1 MNRPV
6 GIETEY
12 GLNCEGFAGPPD
24 FAFESAMLI
33 HAAPLPVAF
42 RGWDYTD
49 EDPRR
54 DLRGTRV
61 DALARDANDHLGST
75 AQSSR
80 LSREELLADTVLL
93 NGARLYNDHNHP
105 EYCTDACRTVLDL
118 VAQDRAGERLMHEAE
133 QAHNARLDGGR
144 VRLVKNNTDYHGRSY
159 GCHENYLTSRAVP
172 LDHLVDALVP
182 FLVTRQVF
190 AGAGRVGIEGGDPGA
205 LQLSQRADFFE
216 TVVGINTTARRPI
229 FNTRDEPH
237 ADRARFRRLHVIAGD
252 ANRSEWA
259 TGMKAATMAL
269 VLDAVESGWR
279 APVCLRDPVAA
290 AQQVSH
296 DLSLAAGI
304 QLDDGRSVS
313 PLDIQQ
319 WWLDAGERF
328 RGRDAETDWVL
339 DEWQQVLSDLRS
351 DASAAAD
358 RVDWAAKQKL
368 LREISPEGEALSP
381 EASRRIDFAY
391 HLLDPALSVHQWLT
405 DRGRMRTLVTPAQ
418 VKAARTT
425 PPAGTRAAVR
435 GQLLAKFGPAITAME
450 WDRVRMRHNGV
461 EVTMRLDDVVGP
473 RVDRL
478 SALVEQSA
486 TIDDVLAALDAKRG

>member
-61 DALARDANDHLGST
+61 DALARDPNDLLGST

-80 LSREELLADTVLL
+80 MSREELLADTVLL

-105 EYCTDACRTVLDL
+105 EYCTDACRTVTDL
-118 VAQDRAGERLMHEAE
+118 VAQDRAGEALMHAAE

-159 GCHENYLTSRAVP
+159 GCHENYLTLRAVP
-172 LDHLVDALVP
+172 LDDLIDALVP
-182 FLVTRQVF
+182 FLATRQVF
-190 AGAGRVGIEGGDPGA
+190 AGAGRVGIEDGNAGA

-237 ADRARFRRLHVIAGD
+237 ADRSRYRRLHVIAGD

-259 TGMKAATMAL
+259 TGMKAATTAL
-269 VLDAVESGWR
+269 VLDAVETGWR
-279 APVCLRDPVAA
+279 APIRLRDPVKAVRE
-290 AQQVSH
+290 VSH
-296 DLSLAAGI
+296 DLSLGAGI
-304 QLDDGRSVS
+304 QLDDGRLAS
-313 PLDIQQ
+313 PLDIQW
-319 WWLDAGERF
+319 WWLDACERL

-339 DEWQQVLSDLRS
+339 DEWRQVLDDLRS
-351 DASAAAD
+351 DPSAAAD
-358 RVDWAAKQKL
+358 RVDWAAKLAL
-368 LREISPEGEALSP
+368 LRELSP
-381 EASRRIDFAY
+381 GPDAARRIDFGY
-391 HLLDPALSVHQWLT
+391 HLLDPALSVHQWLA

-418 VKAARTT
+418 VEAARTT
-425 PPAGTRAAVR
+425 PPSGTRAAVR
-435 GQLLAKFGPAITAME
+435 GRLLARFGQAITAME
-450 WDRVRMRHNGV
+450 WDRVHLHHNGV
-461 EVTMRLDDVVGP
+461 GVTVRLDEVAGP
-473 RVDRL
+473 GIDRL
-478 SALVEQSA
+478 SALVEEAA
-486 TIDDVLAALDAKRG
+486 TIDDVVAALDAEGG

>member
-75 AQSSR
+75 EQSSR
-80 LSREELLADTVLL
+80 MTREELLADTVLL

-118 VAQDRAGERLMHEAE
+118 VAQDRAGEALMHEAE
-133 QAHNARLDGGR
+133 QAHNTRLDGGR

-159 GCHENYLTSRAVP
+159 GCHENYLTLREVP
-172 LDHLVDALVP
+172 LDDLVDALVP
-182 FLVTRQVF
+182 FLATRQVF
-190 AGAGRVGIEGGDPGA
+190 AGAGRVGIEGGDAGA

-237 ADRARFRRLHVIAGD
+237 ADQTRYRRLHVIAGD

-259 TGMKAATMAL
+259 TGMKAATTAL
-269 VLDAVESGWR
+269 VLDAVEGGWR
-279 APVCLRDPVAA
+279 APVRLRDPVAA
-290 AQQVSH
+290 VQQVSH
-296 DLSLAAGI
+296 DLTLSESI
-304 QLDDGRSVS
+304 ELDDGLNVS
-313 PLDIQQ
+313 PLDIQR
-319 WWLDAGERF
+319 WWLSACERF

-339 DEWQQVLSDLRS
+339 DEWGQVLADLRS
-351 DASAAAD
+351 DAASVAD
-358 RVDWAAKQKL
+358 RVDWAAKLSL
-368 LREISPEGEALSP
+368 LRELGPAP
-381 EASRRIDFAY
+381 EAARRLDFAY
-391 HLLDPALSVHQWLT
+391 HLLDPKLSVHQWLT
-405 DRGRMRTLVTPAQ
+405 DRGRMRTLVTPEQ
-418 VKAARTT
+418 VEGARTT
-425 PPAGTRAAVR
+425 PPSGTRAAVR
-435 GQLLAKFGPAITAME
+435 GTLLARFGPAITAME
-450 WDRVRMRHNGV
+450 WDRVHLRHNGV
-461 EVTMRLDDVVGP
+461 DVTLRLDEVAGP
-473 RVDRL
+473 DIDRL
-478 SALVEQSA
+478 QTLVTESV
-486 TIDDVLAALDAKRG
+486 TIDDVVAALNARGG

>member
-54 DLRGTRV
+54 DLRGSRV
-61 DALARDANDHLGST
+61 DALKHDPNDHLGST

-80 LSREELLADTVLL
+80 MTREELLADTVLL

-105 EYCTDACRTVLDL
+105 EYCTDACRTVVDL
-118 VAQDRAGERLMHEAE
+118 VAQDRAGEALMHAAE

-159 GCHENYLTSRAVP
+159 GCHENYLTLREVP
-172 LDHLVDALVP
+172 LDDLVDALVP
-182 FLVTRQVF
+182 FLATRQVF
-190 AGAGRVGIEGGDPGA
+190 AGAGRVGIEGGDAGA

-216 TVVGINTTARRPI
+216 TVVGINTTTRRPI

-237 ADRARFRRLHVIAGD
+237 ADRTRYRRLHVIAGD

-259 TGMKAATMAL
+259 TGMKSATTAL

-279 APVCLRDPVAA
+279 APVRLRDPVAA
-290 AQQVSH
+290 VRQVSH
-296 DLSLAAGI
+296 DLSLGDVVTLEDG
-304 QLDDGRSVS
+304 LDVS

-319 WWLDAGERF
+319 WWLSACEGF

-339 DEWQQVLSDLRS
+339 DEWREVLADLRA
-351 DASAAAD
+351 DATSVSD
-358 RVDWAAKQKL
+358 RVDWAAKLAL
-368 LREISPEGEALSP
+368 LRELGPGP
-381 EASRRIDFAY
+381 EAARRLDFGY
-391 HLLDPALSVHQWLT
+391 HLPDPTLSVHQWLV
-405 DRGRMRTLVTPAQ
+405 DGGRMRSLVTPAQ
-418 VKAARTT
+418 VEAARTT
-425 PPAGTRAAVR
+425 PPSGTRAAVR
-435 GQLLAKFGPAITAME
+435 GKLLAKFGAAVTAME
-450 WDRVRMRHNGV
+450 WDRVHLHHNGV
-461 EVTMRLDDVVGP
+461 DVTVRLPEVAGP
-473 RVDRL
+473 EIDRL
-478 SALVEQSA
+478 NTLVEKCA
-486 TIDDVLAALDAKRG
+486 TIDDVAAALDAKGG

>member
-80 LSREELLADTVLL
+80 MSREELLADTVLL

-118 VAQDRAGERLMHEAE
+118 VAQDRAGEALMHAAE
-133 QAHNARLDGGR
+133 QAHNGRLDGGR

-159 GCHENYLTSRAVP
+159 GCHENYLTLRETP
-172 LDHLVDALVP
+172 LDDLIDALVP
-182 FLVTRQVF
+182 FLATRQVF
-190 AGAGRVGIEGGDPGA
+190 AGAGRVGIEGGEAGA

-237 ADRARFRRLHVIAGD
+237 ADRARYRRLHVIAGD

-259 TGMKAATMAL
+259 TGMKAATTAL
-269 VLDAVESGWR
+269 VLDAIETGWR
-279 APVCLRDPVAA
+279 APIRLRDPVKAI
-290 AQQVSH
+290 QQVSH
-296 DLSLAAGI
+296 DPTLGAGI
-304 QLDDGRSVS
+304 ELDDGRLVS

-319 WWLDAGERF
+319 WWRDACERF
-328 RGRDAETDWVL
+328 RGRDAETDWAL
-339 DEWQQVLSDLRS
+339 DEWGLVLTELRP
-351 DASAAAD
+351 DATAVSD
-358 RVDWAAKQKL
+358 RVDWAAKLAL
-368 LREISPEGEALSP
+368 LGELSP
-381 EASRRIDFAY
+381 GPEAARRIDFAY

-405 DRGRMRTLVTPAQ
+405 DRGRIRTLVTPAQ
-418 VKAARTT
+418 VETAHTT
-425 PPAGTRAAVR
+425 PPSGTRAAVR
-435 GQLLAKFGPAITAME
+435 GGLLAKFGPAITAME
-450 WDRVRMRHNGV
+450 WDRVRLHRNGV
-461 EVTMRLDDVVGP
+461 DVTVRLPEVAGP
-473 RVDRL
+473 EIDRL
-478 SALVEQSA
+478 NALVEKCA
-486 TIDDVLAALDAKRG
+486 TIDDVVAALDAKGG

>member
-61 DALARDANDHLGST
+61 DALEHDPNDLLGST

-80 LSREELLADTVLL
+80 MTREELLADTVLL

-105 EYCTDACRTVLDL
+105 EYCTDACHTVADL
-118 VAQDRAGERLMHEAE
+118 VAQDRAGEALMHAAE
-133 QAHNARLDGGR
+133 NAHNARLDGGR

-159 GCHENYLTSRAVP
+159 GCHENYLTLRAVP
-172 LDHLVDALVP
+172 LDDLVDALVP
-182 FLVTRQVF
+182 FLATRQIF
-190 AGAGRVGIEGGDPGA
+190 AGAGRVGIEGGDAGV

-237 ADRARFRRLHVIAGD
+237 ADRTRYRRLHVIAGD

-259 TGMKAATMAL
+259 TGMKAATTAL
-269 VLDAVESGWR
+269 VLDAVEAGWR
-279 APVCLRDPVAA
+279 APIRLRDPVAA
-290 AQQVSH
+290 VRQVSH
-296 DLSLAAGI
+296 DLSLGDVVT
-304 QLDDGRSVS
+304 LDDGLDVS

-319 WWLDAGERF
+319 WWLSACERF

-339 DEWQQVLSDLRS
+339 AEWRQVLADLRADPTS
-351 DASAAAD
+351 VSD
-358 RVDWAAKQKL
+358 RVDWAAKL
-368 LREISPEGEALSP
+368 ALVRELNPEP
-381 EASRRIDFAY
+381 EAARRLDFGY

-405 DRGRMRTLVTPAQ
+405 DRGRMRTLVTRAQ
-418 VKAARTT
+418 VEAAHTT
-425 PPAGTRAAVR
+425 PPSGTRAAVR
-435 GQLLAKFGPAITAME
+435 GTLLAKFGTAITAME
-450 WDRVRMRHNGV
+450 WDRVRLHRNGV
-461 EVTMRLDDVVGP
+461 DVTVRLPEVAGP
-473 RVDRL
+473 EIDQL
-478 SALVEQSA
+478 HALAENAS
-486 TIDDVLAALDAKRG
+486 TIDDVVAALDAKGG